1 MIQVEH
7 LTSSYGR
14 ITAVSDASLEVG
26 AGEIV
31 SLIGANGAGKTTLM
45 RTLSGIHMPGAGRI
59 QFDGQDITQMTPAE
73 RVRRGLVQVPEGRRV
88 FGPMSVEDNL
98 ILGGATATPANRRR
112 RMNEAFDLF
121 PILRE
126 RRDAQANSLSGGEQQ
141 MLAIARALMAAP
153 RLLLL
158 DEPSLGLAPKIIVE
172 ILSLIQTLN
181 GRGTAVLLVEQNAV
195 AALQISHRAYVMET
209 GRITRS
215 GNAAV
220 LRNDPSI
227 RAAYLGG

>member
-1 MIQVEH
+1 
-7 LTSSYGR
+7 
-14 ITAVSDASLEVG
+14 
-26 AGEIV
+26 
-31 SLIGANGAGKTTLM
+31 
-45 RTLSGIHMPGAGRI
+45 MP
-59 QFDGQDITQMTPAE
+59 TQLPSPSQT
-73 RVRRGLVQVPEGRRV
+73 
-88 FGPMSVEDNL
+88 
-98 ILGGATATPANRRR
+98 
-112 RMNEAFDLF
+112 
-121 PILRE
+121 
-126 RRDAQANSLSGGEQQ
+126 
-141 MLAIARALMAAP
+141 ARALMAAP